1 MQSITMGTTNQAKVA
16 QIAGALSLIGVEVRG
31 VQDKSLLPEVIE
43 DGATVAENAR
53 KKAIAYAQALGI
65 TVLSMDNALYLDG
78 LPEEDQPGI
87 HVRRINGE
95 VRSSDDEL
103 LDHYQQVIHSLG
115 GRIGGHW
122 DFGVCVAEPDGRAW
136 ETVIRSPESLLVS
149 EVGRQSLGIRSSR
162 SKLIQ
167 RLACISRRCL
177 RQSRP
182 NFGNEQS
189 ALSCV
194 DLSNQSGNR
203 TVLGWLKRNPSQE
216 STSVGSCFS
225 FSKLHLF
232 EVESSNRLYQPA
244 QKN

>member
-136 ETVIRSPESLLVS
+136 ETVIRSPRIFTGERSRKAIPGYPLESLQIDPETGMYIAEMS
-149 EVGRQSLGIRSSR
+149 EAEQAEFWQRAIGSELCRFIQSIR
-162 SKLIQ
+162 
-167 RLACISRRCL
+167 
-177 RQSRP
+177 
-182 NFGNEQS
+182 
-189 ALSCV
+189 
-194 DLSNQSGNR
+194 
-203 TVLGWLKRNPSQE
+203 
-216 STSVGSCFS
+216 
-225 FSKLHLF
+225 
-232 EVESSNRLYQPA
+232 
-244 QKN
+244 